1 LIDLGSD
8 IFKGTPLEYLKL
20 GFMVIFSLIII
31 YVLVVIILACFR
43 IIKFYNLSG
52 KMNFDTFRNRY
63 NKYKKLI
70 LDFFKRS
77 YLFLKIISKKAILQL
92 HDKLINIFNI
102 LKQFIVKFL
111 SKK

>member
-1 LIDLGSD
+1 MGSD

-20 GFMVIFSLIII
+20 CFMVVFSLIIV

-43 IIKFYNLSG
+43 MIKFYNLSG
-52 KMNFDTFRNRY
+52 KMNFDSFTNRH
-63 NKYKKLI
+63 NKYKKFI

-77 YLFLKIISKKAILQL
+77 YLFLKLISKKNILQL
-92 HDKLINIFNI
+92 HDKLINIFNN
-102 LKQFIVKFL
+102 LKQFIEKIL